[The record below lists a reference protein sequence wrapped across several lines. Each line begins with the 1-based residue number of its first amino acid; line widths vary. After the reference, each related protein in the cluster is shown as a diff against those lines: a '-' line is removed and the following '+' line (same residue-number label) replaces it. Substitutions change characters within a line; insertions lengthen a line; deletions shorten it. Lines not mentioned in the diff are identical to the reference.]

1 MEAWFFAS
9 KLLNDESFDTF
20 QNIEANNFQY
30 QVMEA
35 NLIELTYFFSIDL
48 STYNKLTSGWFLH
61 QLCFSICP
69 KHGMIILNYICQI
82 FEANKGL
89 EIMTIFTFST
99 LICLTSLSLSE
110 PKVSYLRKV
119 FGCFSVLI
127 THYFLI
133 VKKLRLIIKIL
144 SKNWGFGPFLV
155 YFGAKTSNIW

>member
-1 MEAWFFAS
+1 M
-9 KLLNDESFDTF
+9 NDESFDTF

-48 STYNKLTSGWFLH
+48 SIYNKLTSGWFLH

-89 EIMTIFTFST
+89 EQMLIFTFST
-99 LICLTSLSLSE
+99 LRCSTSVSLCV
-110 PKVSYLRKV
+110 PKVYCSMKN
-119 FGCFSVLI
+119 FG
-127 THYFLI
+127 
-133 VKKLRLIIKIL
+133 
-144 SKNWGFGPFLV
+144 
-155 YFGAKTSNIW
+155 